1 MAKKI
6 DYYKKIEELI
16 YKTPK
21 PIYVAFAIHCARDV
35 LVTIK
40 DEKLYSD
47 CYNALAVVEAF
58 NQGLTTQVEVEAAYA
73 AINAAYSA
81 ASSAASSAANSAA
94 YSAAINA
101 AYAAIN
107 AAYSAA
113 SSAANS
119 AAYSAASSTA
129 NAAYSAAYSAA
140 SSAANS
146 AAHAANSAAYA
157 ACVAS
162 NAANDDK
169 IKQYY
174 GVLCGMLR
182 NLTKLERIIFNVEE
196 L

>member
-1 MAKKI
+1 MQEALMAKKI

-58 NQGLTTQVEVEAAYA
+58 NQGLTTQVEVE
-73 AINAAYSA
+73 
-81 ASSAASSAANSAA
+81 
-94 YSAAINA
+94 A

>member
-1 MAKKI
+1 MQEALMAKKI

-81 ASSAASSAANSAA
+81 ASSAA
-94 YSAAINA
+94 
-101 AYAAIN
+101 
-107 AAYSAA
+107 
-113 SSAANS
+113 
-119 AAYSAASSTA
+119 
-129 NAAYSAAYSAA
+129 
-140 SSAANS
+140 NS